1 MPPAVV
7 FAGLACGLLLV
18 TGGILIRGRA
28 TLVPGLPRAARS
40 LGWMSAAGLAIAAA
54 LAWAEYGVGGSPAPR
69 LHLIAALAAPVVLS
83 RRRRPVAASVMPT
96 ATALVVAGMS
106 IFWTWTAGAVPG
118 AASAV
123 SASANSLPSPSAAV
137 ASLVAIICAG
147 LAVRAL
153 GQALSD
159 IIDPALSTDQRPGL
173 VYGPLTVLVAGVALV
188 NLWSRGEVWAG
199 TRAEVGIA
207 SAYLAWSGVWLSPR
221 PHRRLHPVSVVAAA
235 LLLIWVV
242 LTLV

>member
-1 MPPAVV
+1 MPSAVV

-54 LAWAEYGVGGSPAPR
+54 LAWAEYGVGGAPAPR

-96 ATALVVAGMS
+96 ATALVVAAMS

-123 SASANSLPSPSAAV
+123 SLPSPSAAV

-147 LAVRAL
+147 LAARAL

-159 IIDPALSTDQRPGL
+159 IIDPPLSTDRLPGL

-221 PHRRLHPVSVVAAA
+221 PHRRLRQVSVVAAA